1 MLELLVICRRVD
13 NALKIVKSFESP
25 AHKRTSHT
33 ARTAT
38 RKHERMQPLRFV
50 CVDGEGQDINGEHR
64 YVLLGVGEDQI
75 SDPNGLSWQR
85 IFEFLY
91 ERFETG
97 PVAYTGFFLGYDFT
111 QWLRSLPE
119 YPARRLLDSKERAK
133 RKRRTGHNGE
143 SLAGQEIYFPVDADE
158 WEFDIL
164 GTKRFKL
171 RPAGKSRWMYVCDTG
186 GYFQKSF
193 LSVIDPVEW
202 KEPVVTDA
210 EYSTIKAGKDLRST
224 AILDDS
230 MRHYNAL
237 ENRILGRVLGE
248 LDTGFRSLGVH
259 LSPKQWFGPGQA
271 AQAWLDNHGIIGT
284 KELQEIVP
292 EWFLDAARASYYG
305 GWFEIMAHG
314 HIPGE
319 SHEYD
324 INSAY
329 PYIISRLPC
338 LRHGV
343 YARGILPGQQV
354 PGVLSLVHANVWSSK
369 SQEVP
374 DNYNH
379 HIGAMLHRDRDGNI
393 SRPLRTEGWYWLDE
407 LEAAKRAKIVQGY
420 DITEWYSYDPCECL
434 PPFGEVGEIYDTRL
448 RVGKK
453 TPLGIASKLLM
464 NSLYGKTAQSVGNPK
479 YGNPIYASRITS
491 ECRRMILDAIATHS
505 KGKSDVLMVATDGI
519 YFRSEHASLP
529 LSGNLGEWEHKVK
542 DNMCLFKPGVY
553 WDDRAR
559 NSIRLGEAP
568 VFKARGVNAKYFA
581 RAIADVDDQFTRI
594 MDSKHM
600 VGLWPEVSFAL
611 DFSMVTATQALARG
625 KWETA
630 GTVSHDTA
638 VTQSSNPSS
647 KRQGWY
653 FDGDI
658 IRSKPPK
665 NFPFEPSH
673 PYTKRFGLD
682 DPWSDESTSR
692 HGETPDGKVTD
703 LWKEILSQ

>member
-1 MLELLVICRRVD
+1 
-13 NALKIVKSFESP
+13 
-25 AHKRTSHT
+25 
-33 ARTAT
+33 
-38 RKHERMQPLRFV
+38 V
-50 CVDGEGQDINGEHR
+50 CVDGEGQDFPDGTHR

-75 SDPNGLSWQR
+75 SDPNGLSWEQC
-85 IFEFLY
+85 FEFLY
-91 ERFETG
+91 SRFESGGT
-97 PVAYTGFFLGYDFT
+97 AYTGFFLGYDFT
-111 QWLRSLPE
+111 QIFRSMPE
-119 YPARRLLDSKERAK
+119 YQARRLLDSKERAK
-133 RKRRTGHNGE
+133 RKRRVGHNNKPLEG
-143 SLAGQEIYFPVDADE
+143 EIYFPVDLDG

-164 GTKRFKL
+164 GNKRLKL
-171 RPAGKSRWMYVCDTG
+171 RPAGQSRWMYICDTG
-186 GYFQKSF
+186 GFFQKSF
-193 LSVIDPVEW
+193 LSVINPAEW
-202 KEPVVTDA
+202 KEPVVSDE
-210 EYSTIKAGKDLRST
+210 EYATIQAGKELRST

-237 ENRILGRVLGE
+237 ENRVLGRVLGE

-271 AQAWLDNHGIIGT
+271 AQAWLDTHKAIT
-284 KELQEIVP
+284 TRELQDIVP
-292 EWFLDAARASYYG
+292 EWFLDAARYSYYG

-343 YARGILPGQQV
+343 YSRV
-354 PGVLSLVHANVWSSK
+354 PADSRQFPMPSAMDGSLHLVQAEVWASK

-379 HIGAMLHRDRDGNI
+379 HLGAMLHRDKDGNI
-393 SRPLRTEGWYWLDE
+393 SRPLKTEGWYWLDE
-407 LEAAKRAKIVQGY
+407 LESARTASVVAGYKIRES
-420 DITEWYSYDPCECL
+420 ITYAPCDCP
-434 PPFGEVGEIYDTRL
+434 PPFAEIQEIYDTRL

-464 NSLYGKTAQSVGNPK
+464 NSGYGKFAQSVGNPK

-491 ECRRMILDAIATHS
+491 ECRRMILDAIATHP

-519 YFRSEHASLP
+519 YFRSEHETIQ
-529 LSGNLGEWEHKVK
+529 LSGNLGDWEHKVK
-542 DNMCLFKPGVY
+542 ANMCLFKPGVY
-553 WDDRAR
+553 WDDTARA
-559 NSIRLGEAP
+559 SIRAGKAP
-568 VFKARGVNAKYFA
+568 VFKARGVNAKYFG
-581 RAIADVDDQFTRI
+581 RAIAAVDDKFTQASMLRRV
-594 MDSKHM
+594 D
-600 VGLWPEVSFAL
+600 VWPEVSFGV

-630 GTVSHDTA
+630 GTVNHDVS

-647 KRQGWY
+647 KRQAWY
-653 FDGDI
+653 LDGDI

-665 NFPFEPSH
+665 NIPYEPSH

-682 DPWSDESTSR
+682 DPWSDESTSQY
-692 HGETPDGKVTD
+692 GDTPDGKVAD
-703 LWKEILSQ
+703 LWKEILAQ